1 MADERAM
8 ALVGMVLSAAIICW
22 ACHFFP
28 HPIFLDIVMS
38 RVARPVPVYC
48 EARKMPIKENVVWGK
63 TRKTNKIYKNRLL

>member
-8 ALVGMVLSAAIICW
+8 ALVGMALTATIICW
-22 ACHFFP
+22 ACHFSP

-38 RVARPVPVYC
+38 RAARPVPVYGL
-48 EARKMPIKENVVWGK
+48 ARKMPIKENVMWGK